1 MTRWKRPSDVMA
13 GQPRMIG
20 NVNPYSIKQD
30 LITDCS
36 FVASLCIASAFERRF
51 HKQLITGII
60 HPQVHYTTQECRVDE
75 TRRHPSEYKR
85 RNICISIAR

>member
-1 MTRWKRPSDVMA
+1 MPE
-13 GQPRMIG
+13 QPRMIG

-51 HKQLITGII
+51 HKQLITAII
-60 HPQVHYTTQECRVDE
+60 YPQVCM
-75 TRRHPSEYKR
+75 
-85 RNICISIAR
+85 

>member
-1 MTRWKRPSDVMA
+1 MVLRFVHSIRNRKPDSVLLLGVDVDVDVDIVDLA
-13 GQPRMIG
+13 
-20 NVNPYSIKQD
+20 QD

-60 HPQVHYTTQECRVDE
+60 YPQVPQ
-75 TRRHPSEYKR
+75 PL
-85 RNICISIAR
+85 